1 MGQERL
7 AKIIRA
13 KAKVAHWES
22 SQELKHVVTDKQ
34 RVKVQAKY
42 ARTEA
47 VVFKS
52 NQKNKDLL
60 DLMKR
65 TSFKMARTKE
75 GMNKA
80 QAKVKKVT
88 KSNVKR
94 DISKKM
100 AELASTVGVN

>member
-1 MGQERL
+1 MG
-7 AKIIRA
+7 
-13 KAKVAHWES
+13 ES

-47 VVFKS
+47 VGFKS

-80 QAKVKKVT
+80 QAKVNKVT

-94 DISKKM
+94 YLEENGRACFHSGS
-100 AELASTVGVN
+100 ELRCAVTGGSRGLCCGP